1 MFFKLDLAD
10 ISEIQKIE
18 NSLQISSSHL
28 PTPPPP
34 PSSSSFC
41 FLSPK
46 HSNTQS
52 DNTLQPFQTI
62 NNNINSV
69 IRQPFS
75 NLTNQSNIQTNFPL
89 DILDDDS
96 DDDDEEYDDD
106 DDDDDENEFNGEDGA
121 PSSSTTT
128 NATIPTSTKTTSPS
142 NSTTTTVDGT
152 TPSSSTTTT
161 GDETAPSS
169 STTTTVDGTVP
180 SSSTT
185 VDGAA
190 KSNSTSTLLV
200 KDISGTGD
208 TLLRK
213 RFGGKSKPKGTQ
225 KVFFECDKTKRT
237 RIKNRRRPT
246 LFKLVSFSF

>member
-1 MFFKLDLAD
+1 LFFKLDLAD

-18 NSLQISSSHL
+18 NSLQISSPHL

-75 NLTNQSNIQTNFPL
+75 NLTNQSNIQTNFPS
-89 DILDDDS
+89 DILDDD
-96 DDDDEEYDDD
+96 DDDSDNDDEEEYDDD
-106 DDDDDENEFNGEDGA
+106 DVDDDENEFNGEDGA
-121 PSSSTTT
+121 PPSSTTT
-128 NATIPTSTKTTSPS
+128 NATILTSSKTTSPS

-169 STTTTVDGTVP
+169 STT
-180 SSSTT
+180 

-190 KSNSTSTLLV
+190 KPNSTSTLVV

-208 TLLRK
+208 ILLRK
-213 RFGGKSKPKGTQ
+213 RFGGKHKPKGTQ
-225 KVFFECDKTKRT
+225 KVFFERDKTKRT